1 MFIFHS
7 GEIDQIESPI
17 IEPNLAVKKIATEE
31 TCQTDFKE
39 NKNQKN
45 YFYFFTIG
53 MATGLISKAMGLV
66 AGRIDVLADRLVCAI
81 RLDGVRGTFV

>member
-1 MFIFHS
+1 
-7 GEIDQIESPI
+7 
-17 IEPNLAVKKIATEE
+17 
-31 TCQTDFKE
+31 
-39 NKNQKN
+39 
-45 YFYFFTIG
+45 